1 MLMISFYEDFKTR
14 EVYDKI
20 LDILY
25 SDWNIDNFI

>member
-1 MLMISFYEDFKTR
+1 MISFYEDFKTR
-14 EVYDKI
+14 EVDDKI